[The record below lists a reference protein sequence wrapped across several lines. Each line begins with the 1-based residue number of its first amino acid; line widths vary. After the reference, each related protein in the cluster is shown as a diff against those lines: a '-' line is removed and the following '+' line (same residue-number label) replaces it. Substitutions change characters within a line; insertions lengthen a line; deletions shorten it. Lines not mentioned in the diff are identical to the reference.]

1 MRAASACA
9 EGAGLMAER
18 HTLLSAC
25 WAVAPLRRCEE
36 EAPGKLWLRQWNT
49 NRWLRVWR
57 RWPDACA
64 PPPDRGAPHTTP
76 DMGVSLAL
84 LLVVE
89 IDAMGRP
96 GGSDAR
102 VRSRCWRRGPLK
114 TPQRRACTH
123 NVGPAAATRAA
134 GRGGDASNFTG
145 QRADRLRCRLAGVA
159 QAALPLPPTCCSAAP
174 APTTSS
180 RARRETRSP
189 GAAPGI
195 ALAACSTGATLRHSA
210 PAVCS

>member
-145 QRADRLRCRLAGVA
+145 QRADRALTTACPAPRRSYCCTRHFYSSSSFPYFGASLSHPLA
-159 QAALPLPPTCCSAAP
+159 AAAAP
-174 APTTSS
+174 P
-180 RARRETRSP
+180 
-189 GAAPGI
+189 
-195 ALAACSTGATLRHSA
+195 
-210 PAVCS
+210 